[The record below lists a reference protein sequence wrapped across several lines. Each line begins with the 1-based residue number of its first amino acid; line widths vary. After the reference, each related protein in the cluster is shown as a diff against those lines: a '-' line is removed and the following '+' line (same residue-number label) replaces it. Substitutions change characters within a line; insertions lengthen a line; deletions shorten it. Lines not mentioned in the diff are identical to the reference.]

1 MKFTF
6 GNPRQLSWMIALLMA
21 MLIFALAMVAL
32 EWLQLEHWMMAVLI
46 ASTTFLLLWLGLR
59 YVLDRFIYDRIRL
72 IYKSI
77 RSTKLGTANKHRI
90 DNKGDIIEN
99 VNRDVQQ
106 WAQERA
112 DEIELLKR
120 NETFRREFLGNVS
133 HELKTPITTIQG
145 YVLTLLDGG
154 MYDESINK
162 KYLLRAA
169 KNINR
174 LIAVVNDLDEI
185 SKLESGM
192 MQMNCAR
199 FNFSSL
205 VKDVFEF
212 IEIKAEKRKI
222 ALHYTNGFES
232 TVMVDADQGRIRQI
246 LINLVDNSLK
256 YGTPEGNTTISA
268 YDMDENLLI
277 DVADTG
283 IGIDQVDLPRIF
295 ERFYRTEK
303 SRSRDLGGTGLGLA
317 IVKHIIE
324 AHRQTI
330 HVRSKIDVGTTFSF
344 TLAKANGKKT
354 STKKTD

>member
-6 GNPRQLSWMIALLMA
+6 GNPRQLSWMIAALMA
-21 MLIFALAMVAL
+21 MLVFVLAMIAL
-32 EWLQLEHWMMAVLI
+32 ECLQLDHWLMSIIL
-46 ASTTFLLLWLGLR
+46 ASITFLLLWLGIR
-59 YVLDRFIYDRIRL
+59 FVLERFIYDRIRL
-72 IYKSI
+72 IYKTI
-77 RSTKLGTANKHRI
+77 RSTKLGKANKRRLE
-90 DNKGDIIEN
+90 DNGDIIEN
-99 VNRDVQQ
+99 VNRDVEQ
-106 WAQERA
+106 WAKDRA

-154 MYDESINK
+154 MYDEAINK
-162 KYLLRAA
+162 KYLLRTA

-185 SKLESGM
+185 SKIESGM
-192 MQMNCAR
+192 MQMNFTR
-199 FNFSSL
+199 FNFSAL

-212 IEIKAEKRKI
+212 IEIKANKRKI
-222 ALHYTNGFES
+222 VLHFSNGFES
-232 TVMVDADQGRIRQI
+232 NIMVEADQGRVRQV

-256 YGTPEGNTTISA
+256 YGTSGGTTTISA
-268 YDMDENLLI
+268 FDMDENYLI
-277 DVADTG
+277 EVADTG
-283 IGIDQVDLPRIF
+283 IGMDQVDLPRIF

-344 TLAKANGKKT
+344 TLAKVNGKKAAA
-354 STKKTD
+354 KKAE